1 MAPAPAPDPF
11 ASLAQPTALGNRV
24 TPTGPTLGTAAVA
37 GGAPGAQVLPLSP
50 SSEGLPLIVGDDDDD
65 DIPVVMGGEAFDIDD
80 IGDIDDDNGP
90 R

>member
-1 MAPAPAPDPF
+1 
-11 ASLAQPTALGNRV
+11 
-24 TPTGPTLGTAAVA
+24 VA

-65 DIPVVMGGEAFDIDD
+65 IPVVMGGEAFDIDD